1 MLVFIQS
8 TGMIDGYLLCKVVGL
23 GGGVLGP
30 VSLVGYFICILHLH
44 SSYINLFCTKF
55 SFTNFYLAA

>member
-1 MLVFIQS
+1 MVIYSVRLW
-8 TGMIDGYLLCKVVGL
+8 GWGG

-55 SFTNFYLAA
+55 SFTSFYLAA